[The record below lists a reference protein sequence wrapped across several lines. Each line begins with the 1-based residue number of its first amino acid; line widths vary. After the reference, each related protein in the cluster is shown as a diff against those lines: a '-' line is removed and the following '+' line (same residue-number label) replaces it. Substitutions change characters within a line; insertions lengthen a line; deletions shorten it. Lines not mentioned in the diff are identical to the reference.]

1 MSDQRDNLL
10 RFEGFFMGLV
20 GVGGFAILASTL
32 SGREPDA
39 FLFSVMPWVMVVGA
53 VGHLL
58 IRREIRR
65 LESTDIG

>member
-10 RFEGFFMGLV
+10 RFEGFFMGFV

-32 SGREPDA
+32 SGREPDT

-53 VGHLL
+53 AGHFFV
-58 IRREIRR
+58 RRAIRR
-65 LESTDIG
+65 LKLTENG